1 MQEVSKEELEQL
13 IKEAKKAGKDV
24 SKLEATLQSMTE
36 EVKPKLGEKK
46 EVKKTEKGSVIIE
59 STGPAREEDF
69 E

>member
-1 MQEVSKEELEQL
+1 MQEMTKEELEQL

-24 SKLEATLQSMTE
+24 SELEAALRSLKE

-46 EVKKTEKGSVIIE
+46 EVKKTKEGSVIIE
-59 STGPAREEDF
+59 STGPAKEEDF

>member
-1 MQEVSKEELEQL
+1 MQEVTKEELEQL

-24 SKLEATLQSMTE
+24 SKLETTLEALVE

-46 EVKKTEKGSVIIE
+46 EVRKTEKGSVIIE
-59 STGPAREEDF
+59 STGPAKEEDF

>member
-1 MQEVSKEELEQL
+1 MQEVTKEELEQL

-24 SKLEATLQSMTE
+24 SKLETTLEAMVE

-46 EVKKTEKGSVIIE
+46 EVRKTEKGSVIIE
-59 STGPAREEDF
+59 STGPAKEEDF